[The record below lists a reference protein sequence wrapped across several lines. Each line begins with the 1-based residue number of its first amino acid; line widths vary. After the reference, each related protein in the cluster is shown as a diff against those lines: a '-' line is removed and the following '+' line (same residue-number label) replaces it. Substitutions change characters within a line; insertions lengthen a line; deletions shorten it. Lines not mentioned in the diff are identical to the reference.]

1 MTVDYT
7 QPPQPGQPQRGWWSR
22 NWKWVLPVGCLSVVV
37 VFLAF
42 IGVILAVVF
51 GAIKSSDAYTTA
63 LHTAQQD
70 PRVIAALGT
79 PIEGGFLVTG
89 NINVHN
95 DRGTA
100 QLDFP
105 ISGPKGKAKVHAE
118 ADKPGGKWEYSVM
131 QVHVDG
137 GSTID
142 LLQH

>member
-1 MTVDYT
+1 MTIDYT

-22 NWKWVLPVGCLSVVV
+22 NWKWVVPVGCVSVVV

-51 GAIKSSDAYTTA
+51 GAIKSSEAYTTA

-79 PIEGGFLVTG
+79 PIESGFLVTG
-89 NINVHN
+89 NINVNASH
-95 DRGTA
+95 GTA

-118 ADKPGGKWEYSVM
+118 ADKPDGKWVYSVM

-137 GSTID
+137 GPTID
-142 LLQH
+142 LLNH